1 MRRELGPAI
10 RSGGGGNSLGA
21 YTVATMTTRVFLLAL
36 LVAAAASA
44 QTPDR
49 RLTTAD
55 VEQATGLKPVHL
67 VAPGSIPGAGPGL
80 NFATADNKM
89 LVMVNFGPD
98 TLYTRAKNQKEMEVA
113 GKKYPMELH
122 HADLPGIGDEAFDSP
137 PGPMQYV
144 IYLRKGK
151 NAASI
156 NTFLQAGKP
165 RLSMDQLK
173 AIAKIVA
180 GRI

>member
-1 MRRELGPAI
+1 M
-10 RSGGGGNSLGA
+10 
-21 YTVATMTTRVFLLAL
+21 
-36 LVAAAASA
+36 LVALSASA
-44 QTPDR
+44 QTPDP
-49 RLTTAD
+49 RLTVAD
-55 VEQATGLKPVHL
+55 VEQATGMKPVHI
-67 VAPGSIPGAGPGL
+67 VAPGTLPGAGPGL

-98 TLYTRAKNQKEMEVA
+98 TLYTRAKNQKEMEVG

-137 PGPMQYV
+137 PGDMQYV

-151 NAASI
+151 NGASI
-156 NTFLQAGKP
+156 NTYLQGGKP
-165 RLSMDQLK
+165 RLSIDQLK

-180 GRI
+180 SRL